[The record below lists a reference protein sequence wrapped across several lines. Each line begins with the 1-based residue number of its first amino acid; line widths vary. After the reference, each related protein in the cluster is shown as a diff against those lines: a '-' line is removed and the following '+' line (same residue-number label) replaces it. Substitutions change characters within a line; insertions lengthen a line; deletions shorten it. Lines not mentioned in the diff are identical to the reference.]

1 VWRRRPDG
9 ADPLV
14 IGHRGASAH
23 ATENTLAAFARARSD
38 GADGVELDV
47 LLCGSGEVVVFH
59 DDDLARLAGRPD
71 RIARTSYQE
80 LRGVSLPGGERIPL
94 LAEVLAA
101 TGPDLLVNVELKAS
115 GLTRGAIAALVDG
128 VAAVVADAGA
138 GARVLV
144 SSFNPFAVG
153 AWMRRVPTV
162 GAGLLFE
169 RDAPLP
175 LRRGWAA
182 RWLQPVA
189 VHPEIVLCTPGRVAG
204 WRRRGYMVNV
214 WTVDGR
220 EPVRACR
227 ALGVDAVI
235 TNDPALTRSLLSAE

>member
-1 VWRRRPDG
+1 VGFPCQG
-9 ADPLV
+9 E
-14 IGHRGASAH
+14 SA
-23 ATENTLAAFARARSD
+23 FRCSPRCS
-38 GADGVELDV
+38 
-47 LLCGSGEVVVFH
+47 
-59 DDDLARLAGRPD
+59 P
-71 RIARTSYQE
+71 
-80 LRGVSLPGGERIPL
+80 
-94 LAEVLAA
+94 A

-227 ALGVDAVI
+227 ALGVDARDHERSGPDPSSQLSG
-235 TNDPALTRSLLSAE
+235 NDGERRGGDGGRPGRRCRFACRLDDGQPFSHAFAPSRSPAKRPPSGPPRGSGTFHLGGRR